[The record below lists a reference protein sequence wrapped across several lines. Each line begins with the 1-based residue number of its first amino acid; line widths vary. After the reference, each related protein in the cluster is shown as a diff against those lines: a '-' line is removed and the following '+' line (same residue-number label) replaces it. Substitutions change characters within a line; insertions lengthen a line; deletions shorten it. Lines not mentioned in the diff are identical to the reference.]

1 MIKFF
6 RRIRYRLL
14 NGNNFSKYLL
24 YAIGEIILVVIGI
37 LIALQINNWNEDR
50 KAQKA
55 QRSLLINLYKNLKAD
70 SVVIQDNKENMFVI
84 MEAQSQLHEFR
95 KGKLVQSDINSPHMI
110 RGSIRIYSITRA
122 NYPDVAPQIFNE
134 AIKDEIREYYR
145 LLASLDNAYTQ
156 YDNVVKQMIRP
167 YMAENLLMNP
177 DFLYENSN
185 DINNAKQSRNFLNL
199 DKFYEAVKSDYF
211 GQILFESKLKAS
223 ETIEF
228 FDRILAANME
238 LRNSIRNEID
248 K

>member
-1 MIKFF
+1 
-6 RRIRYRLL
+6 
-14 NGNNFSKYLL
+14 
-24 YAIGEIILVVIGI
+24 
-37 LIALQINNWNEDR
+37 
-50 KAQKA
+50 
-55 QRSLLINLYKNLKAD
+55 
-70 SVVIQDNKENMFVI
+70 
-84 MEAQSQLHEFR
+84 

-145 LLASLDNAYTQ
+145 LLAALDNSYTQ

-167 YMAENLLMNP
+167 YMAENLLLNP
-177 DFLYENSN
+177 DFLFENSN
-185 DINNAKQSRNFLNL
+185 DINNAKQSRNLLNL

-228 FDRILAANME
+228 FDRITAANME